1 MPKHPFRRTRC
12 TAVAYL
18 RASKDE
24 QRLSR
29 HAQRTSIESWATREG
44 VRVAAWCTDQGVRSV
59 SPIAERP
66 GLREAL
72 AAIREHRAGVLVVAR
87 RDRIARDVVVAA
99 LVDRAVTTAGARLVS
114 ASGEGNGDSPADA
127 FIRTVIDGAA
137 QYEHGLIRARTC
149 AALAAKRAR
158 GERIGSVPFGFALDA
173 DGARLVAD
181 EREQA
186 TIARARKLRSY
197 GLSLRA
203 VAARLAAEGHV
214 SRTKRRFLAE
224 QIARMLDRAPGP
236 GRARRLDI
244 SRRSDEFCFS
254 RYERAADLPRHQP
267 PHRRV
272 RQASRD
278 RRLGAESL
286 PRLL

>member
-1 MPKHPFRRTRC
+1 MPKLSFRRTRC

-24 QRLSR
+24 QRLSS

-87 RDRIARDVVVAA
+87 RDRIARDVVLAA

-137 QYEHGLIRARTC
+137 QCEHGLIRARTC
-149 AALAAKRAR
+149 AALAVKRAR
-158 GERIGSVPFGFALDA
+158 GELLSRSSRSESRSAASSLTSPCRPTRRPPPARVIRPTSPTGTGRLGSSPSASRRRGA
-173 DGARLVAD
+173 DGAQRGGGETVTGV
-181 EREQA
+181 EQ
-186 TIARARKLRSY
+186 
-197 GLSLRA
+197 
-203 VAARLAAEGHV
+203 
-214 SRTKRRFLAE
+214 RTR
-224 QIARMLDRAPGP
+224 G
-236 GRARRLDI
+236 
-244 SRRSDEFCFS
+244 
-254 RYERAADLPRHQP
+254 
-267 PHRRV
+267 RRV
-272 RQASRD
+272 R
-278 RRLGAESL
+278 
-286 PRLL
+286 

>member
-1 MPKHPFRRTRC
+1 MVGSLESTILRMPKRPSRPTRC
-12 TAVAYL
+12 TAIAYL

-29 HAQRTSIESWATREG
+29 HAQRTSIESWARREG
-44 VRVAAWCTDQGVRSV
+44 VRVALWCIDQGVRSI

-66 GLREAL
+66 GLRAAL
-72 AAIREHRAGVLVVAR
+72 AAIGEHQAGLLVVAR
-87 RDRIARDVVVAA
+87 RDRIARDVVLAA
-99 LVDRAVTTAGARLVS
+99 VIDRAVSVAGARLVS

-137 QYEHGLIRARTC
+137 QYEHGLIRSRTR

-173 DGARLVAD
+173 DGTRLVSD

-186 TIARARKLRSY
+186 TIERARELRSR

-203 VAARLAAEGHV
+203 VAARLAAEGQV
-214 SRTKRRFLAE
+214 SRTRRRFLA
-224 QIARMLDRAPGP
+224 QQVARMLDRAPGSAVTDSSLTSHGIPIDFVSP
-236 GRARRLDI
+236 G
-244 SRRSDEFCFS
+244 
-254 RYERAADLPRHQP
+254 
-267 PHRRV
+267 
-272 RQASRD
+272 
-278 RRLGAESL
+278 
-286 PRLL
+286 